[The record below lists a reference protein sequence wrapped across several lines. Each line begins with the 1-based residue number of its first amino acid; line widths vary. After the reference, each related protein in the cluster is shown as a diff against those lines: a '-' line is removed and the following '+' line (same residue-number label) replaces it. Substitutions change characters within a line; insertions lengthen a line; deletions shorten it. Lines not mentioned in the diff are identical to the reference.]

1 MFNHEIFAVA
11 FGRTVELLRSG
22 APTAQQKGA
31 LRAVFALTSVAS
43 AMLRVYQG
51 MLTVDDVGIP
61 DTLDF
66 IPDLIQRMTEH
77 GVAEIAIARDAAP
90 AELLALARGLA
101 ADPRVEGGPRQI
113 KRRLREVRSMRVMV
127 IPAQLDEAEAGDA
140 GVTDAFEVEAEEKP
154 AIDRLEEATRVGLRD
169 SLEDFFEPSR
179 LIELPEV
186 PVARTP
192 ARASQMTPVP
202 PAAAPISPAATPAP
216 PAAPL
221 PPAAPVPAATPAPPA
236 APVPAATPAPPAA
249 PVPAATSAPPAASPV
264 PPAPTPVAGGTPRV
278 AEARVQE
285 EQPSREEPPAAPVP
299 PPPSTRPSPEAG
311 GTPISLALARVA
323 EDPYGYQVLERLTAL
338 EREIQRALANNE
350 VEPAVHA
357 LSAVVTWEPQAPKGS
372 AANAYA
378 ITLQRTLTVAALT
391 QLAALIGD
399 RWLGAEVMKVMQ
411 RGRIDAVEVL
421 LGLLTTSESIR
432 ERKQYMNVLRTIPE
446 GFSQVVHMLTD
457 GRWFVVRNVAE
468 LMGEHRIVEA
478 VPDLSRC
485 LGHADARVRRA
496 AAIAL
501 AKIGTPATVEPLRR
515 VLKEGDS
522 EMRALVA
529 ASIGGSDAR
538 ALAMPLVALA
548 EQEEDDEVLKEYY
561 LALGR
566 IGTAN
571 AVTALAQAAQPGRR
585 LLKRRPTAP
594 RAAAVEGL
602 RLAGGQPA
610 LAALE
615 ELTDD
620 GDKAIRQA
628 ARAAVGELKAR
639 ARSGARS

>member
-11 FGRTVELLRSG
+11 FGRTVELLRTG

-31 LRAVFALTSVAS
+31 LRAVYALTSVAS
-43 AMLRVYQG
+43 AMLRVYQD

-66 IPDLIQRMTEH
+66 VPDLIRRMSEH
-77 GVAEIAIARDAAP
+77 GVAEIAIAKDATP

-101 ADPRVEGGPRQI
+101 ADPDSEGGARQI
-113 KRRLREVRSMRVMV
+113 KRRLREVRSMRIMV
-127 IPAQLDEAEAGDA
+127 IPAQPDEAEAGAA
-140 GVTDAFEVEAEEKP
+140 GVTDAFELEASEQRP
-154 AIDRLEEATRVGLRD
+154 TIDRLAEASELASRD
-169 SLEDFFEPSR
+169 SLGEFFEPSR

-186 PVARTP
+186 PVVKTP
-192 ARASQMTPVP
+192 ARPSQA
-202 PAAAPISPAATPAP
+202 AAAPAAPSPTKPAP
-216 PAAPL
+216 PAEP
-221 PPAAPVPAATPAPPA
+221 PPAAVQPLAA
-236 APVPAATPAPPAA
+236 
-249 PVPAATSAPPAASPV
+249 
-264 PPAPTPVAGGTPRV
+264 
-278 AEARVQE
+278 
-285 EQPSREEPPAAPVP
+285 EPPAAE
-299 PPPSTRPSPEAG
+299 RPTAVMSGGSPLNA
-311 GTPISLALARVA
+311 ALAKVA
-323 EDPYGYQVLERLTAL
+323 DDPFGPHILERLTAL
-338 EREIQRALANNE
+338 EREVQRALANDQI
-350 VEPAVHA
+350 EPAVHA
-357 LSAVVTWEPQAPKGS
+357 LAAVVSWEPQAVEEASRS
-372 AANAYA
+372 AYG
-378 ITLQRTLTVAALT
+378 ISLQRSLSVSTLT
-391 QLAALIGD
+391 QLAGHIGD
-399 RWLGAEVMKVMQ
+399 RWLGGEVMKIMQ

-432 ERKQYMNVLRTIPE
+432 ERKQYMTVLRTIPE

-468 LMGEHRIVEA
+468 LMGEHHIAEA
-478 VPDLSRC
+478 VPDLARC

-529 ASIGGSDAR
+529 ASIGGPGAQS
-538 ALAMPLVALA
+538 LAMPLVGLA
-548 EQEEDDEVLKEYY
+548 EQEEDLDVLREYY

-566 IGTAN
+566 IGSPN
-571 AVTALAQAAQPGRR
+571 AVKALALAAQPSRK
-585 LLKRRPTAP
+585 LLKRKPAAP

-602 RLAGGQPA
+602 RLAGGPAA

-620 GDKAIRQA
+620 ADKTIRQA
-628 ARAAVGELKAR
+628 ARAALEEVKAR
-639 ARSGARS
+639 AAGSAS